1 MSDEQQSAR
10 ALGRDPSG
18 DIGTRAFFDAMGSEW
33 VSEGIDDGADICAS
47 LHKHFANK
55 FTATKVKLLRA
66 KCNDVSMREALRLAD
81 VEFSRWAGLIDTLAD
96 HLALDFVTPP
106 PHRCENIPSANSTI
120 STCEVKS
127 YGGIRESKYLDK
139 GGDTLSSDL
148 LREGRLW
155 EKHLR
160 VEDFTHLQLP
170 LLVEDKHV
178 SRISTAAVEA
188 VIAREMKIN
197 WGQPFEEAVG
207 RDLLAIFGDPPQ
219 RNKKLKRERKRKEQ
233 LKRKRHAEAA
243 WESDDTDDEP
253 PRTWRT
259 IMHWKSGNLRKS
271 SAKVCSPPSPP
282 PSY

>member
-18 DIGTRAFFDAMGSEW
+18 DIGSRAFFEAMGSEW

-81 VEFSRWAGLIDTLAD
+81 VDFSRWAGLIDTLAD

-155 EKHLR
+155 GRTCELR
-160 VEDFTHLQLP
+160 TSLTSS
-170 LLVEDKHV
+170 
-178 SRISTAAVEA
+178 SRS
-188 VIAREMKIN
+188 
-197 WGQPFEEAVG
+197 W
-207 RDLLAIFGDPPQ
+207 
-219 RNKKLKRERKRKEQ
+219 
-233 LKRKRHAEAA
+233 
-243 WESDDTDDEP
+243 
-253 PRTWRT
+253 WRT
-259 IMHWKSGNLRKS
+259 STCLVSPQQRSRPSSPGRRRSTGGSRLRKPWAGIS
-271 SAKVCSPPSPP
+271 WRYSAMHRSATRS
-282 PSY
+282 